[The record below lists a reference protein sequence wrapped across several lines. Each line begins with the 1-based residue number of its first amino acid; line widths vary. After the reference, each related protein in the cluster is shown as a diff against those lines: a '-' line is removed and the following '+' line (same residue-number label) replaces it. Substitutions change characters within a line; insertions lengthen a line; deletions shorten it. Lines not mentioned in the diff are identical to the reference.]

1 VRTKTLRW
9 IVPVGVAGLIA
20 SGAAFNAAAADGVPT
35 VPSRTVEQVL
45 ALEAGSTVSAFSGT
59 VQTHS
64 ALGLPD
70 LSSLKRLGGSS
81 SSSASGATSG
91 LDLQGLVTRF
101 LSGENT
107 LRVWADGPQRERAQ
121 LLDPFDELDVVRNGT
136 SVWLYSSGQNLAA
149 QGTVPARDTTAAG
162 KAAASPSVSPDQLTP
177 DQLTPDALAK
187 RALAAADPTT
197 TVTLATPATVAGR
210 ATYSVVVTPR
220 TSDTL
225 VDHVVLNIDA
235 SNGVVLQCRV
245 YARGQAEV
253 ALQTGFTSIDYA
265 RPEAS
270 RFQFTPPAAARI
282 TALPSA
288 KDLAGTASAGSANAK
303 PITHGTGW
311 ATIEELPGDGPAA
324 MLSGSGLNQVTTPV
338 AGGRAIRTALFSV
351 LLLDD
356 GRTLVGA
363 VPVPALVAAAG
374 K

>member
-1 VRTKTLRW
+1 MAA
-9 IVPVGVAGLIA
+9 AGLIG
-20 SGAAFNAAAADGVPT
+20 SGAAFNSAAADGAPS
-35 VPSRTVEQVL
+35 VPSRTPEQVL

-59 VQTHS
+59 VQTRS

-70 LSSLKRLGGSS
+70 LSSLKRLGGSRT
-81 SSSASGATSG
+81 SSASGAAAG
-91 LDLQGLVTRF
+91 IDLQGLVTRF
-101 LSGENT
+101 LGGENT

-121 LLDPFDELDVVRNGT
+121 LLDPFDELDVVRNGST
-136 SVWLYSSGQNLAA
+136 LWMYSSGQNLAA
-149 QGTVPARDTTAAG
+149 KGTAPTDKGDKPAG
-162 KAAASPSVSPDQLTP
+162 SAAASPNQLTP

-197 TVTLATPATVAGR
+197 SVTLAAPSTVAGR
-210 ATYSVVVTPR
+210 ATYSLVVTPR

-225 VDHVVLNIDA
+225 VDHIVLNVDA

-253 ALQTGFTSIDYA
+253 ALQTGFTSIDFA

-270 RFQFTPPAAARI
+270 RFQFNPPAAARI
-282 TALPSA
+282 TALPST
-288 KDLAGTASAGSANAK
+288 KDLAGLAPAGSANAK

-324 MLSGSGLNQVTTPV
+324 MLGGSALDQVTTPV

>member
-1 VRTKTLRW
+1 MAA
-9 IVPVGVAGLIA
+9 AGLIG
-20 SGAAFNAAAADGVPT
+20 SGAAFNSAAADGAPS
-35 VPSRTVEQVL
+35 VPSRTPEQVL

-59 VQTHS
+59 VQTRS

-70 LSSLKRLGGSS
+70 LSSLKRLGGSRT
-81 SSSASGATSG
+81 SSASGAAAG
-91 LDLQGLVTRF
+91 IDLQGLVTRF
-101 LSGENT
+101 LGGENT

-121 LLDPFDELDVVRNGT
+121 LLDPFDELDVVRNGST
-136 SVWLYSSGQNLAA
+136 LWMYSSGQNLAA
-149 QGTVPARDTTAAG
+149 KGTAPTDKGDKPAG
-162 KAAASPSVSPDQLTP
+162 SAAASPNQLTP

-197 TVTLATPATVAGR
+197 SVTLAAPSTVAGR
-210 ATYSVVVTPR
+210 ATYSLVVTPR

-225 VDHVVLNIDA
+225 VDHIVLNVDA

-253 ALQTGFTSIDYA
+253 ALQTGFTSIDFA

-270 RFQFTPPAAARI
+270 RFQFTPPATATV

-288 KDLAGTASAGSANAK
+288 KDLTGLTGAASPDSTKTK

-311 ATIEELPGDGPAA
+311 ATIEELPGDGPAV
-324 MLSGSGLNQVTTPV
+324 MLSGSALDQVTTPV

-351 LLLDD
+351 LVLDD